1 MARATSLTDLRAW
14 IRQLTDTENDDNVS
28 DDELTALVNR
38 HLAEVYD
45 LLVDAGPPDYFA
57 ATTTVAVTSGI
68 SAYDIQA
75 DFRSLVAVFVHE
87 SSEERRLLLP
97 MGEMTRG
104 RYKAP
109 TQDGTLTVEYIP
121 AAPVLSDD
129 ADEFDGVSG
138 WEELIVARAS
148 VDIMTKRETDPSV
161 AIAKAQMMESRIRL
175 RARNRDKGSPKRIV
189 DLDEVTYAP
198 PYGWQGGSR
207 LACFRLRAGSIE
219 VYEPLTVCP

>member
-1 MARATSLTDLRAW
+1 VARATSLLSLRTW
-14 IRQLTDTENDDNVS
+14 IRQLSDTENDDNVS

-57 ATTTVAVTSGI
+57 SSTTVAVTSGI
-68 SAYDIQA
+68 SSYAIQA

-121 AAPVLSDD
+121 AAPVLVDD
-129 ADEFDGVSG
+129 AESFDGVSG
-138 WEELIVARAS
+138 WEELIVARSA
-148 VDIMTKRETDPSV
+148 VDVMTKRESDPS
-161 AIAKAQMMESRIRL
+161 ASLAKAQMLEARIKL
-175 RARNRDKGSPKRIV
+175 RARNRDRGSPKRIV
-189 DLDEVTYAP
+189 DLDEVTSMP
-198 PYGWQGGSR
+198 PYGWTGGSR
-207 LACFRLRAGSIE
+207 LACFRLRAGNIE
-219 VYEPLTVCP
+219 VFEPLTVCP